1 MKVNPV
7 RKSKGLSPTLQRRG
21 FSNRVNSHSQKI
33 KEVLTRGV
41 EKIYPDF
48 QSLEKRLLSGE
59 KIKLYCGYDPS
70 SPVLHIGHMVT
81 LKKLAQFQSLG
92 HEVIMLIGDFT
103 GMIGDPTNK
112 TAARKKMNR
121 QEVLANS
128 KNYKKQ
134 ASKFLKFT
142 GINPAK
148 ILYNSQWLNKLTFK
162 DLIGLA
168 SNFTVQQMIIRDM
181 FRERMRKKKPIFL
194 HEFLYPLAQA
204 YDGLAMNVDLEI
216 GGKDQTF
223 NMLCGRSLMKSL
235 KNKEKFVL
243 ATKLLTDP
251 FGKKMGKTEG
261 NTINLDENPKEMFGK
276 IMAWPDNLIIPGFEL
291 CTNLKTEEIKKVSE
305 HLKKEKINP
314 RDVKA
319 RLAREIVGVCCS
331 FKAAEKAEEEFDR
344 VFKEKK
350 LPLKVPETKIQEK
363 NLSILDLLVKTKL
376 TNSKSEAK
384 RIILQKGLKIDGQIE
399 NNWQKIIQIKK
410 GMIIKIGKR
419 KFAKISKF

>member
-7 RKSKGLSPTLQRRG
+7 RKSKVLNPTLQRRG

-41 EKIYPDF
+41 EKIYPNF
-48 QSLEKRLLSGE
+48 QLLEKRLLSGE

-70 SPVLHIGHMVT
+70 SSILHIGHIIT
-81 LKKLAQFQSLG
+81 FKKLAQFQSLG

-103 GMIGDPTNK
+103 GMIGDPTDK
-112 TAARKKMNR
+112 TAARKKMSR
-121 QEVLANS
+121 PEVLANS

-142 GINPAK
+142 GTNPAK
-148 ILYNSQWLNKLTFK
+148 ILYNSQWSDKLTFK
-162 DLIGLA
+162 DLIELA

-181 FRERMRKKKPIFL
+181 FQERIKKKKPIFL

-204 YDGLAMNVDLEI
+204 YDNLAMDVDLEI

-223 NMLCGRSLMKSL
+223 NMLCGRSLMKAL

-251 FGKKMGKTEG
+251 SGKKMGKTEG
-261 NTINLDENPKEMFGK
+261 NIINLNLKPEEMFGK
-276 IMAWPDNLIIPGFEL
+276 IMAWPDSLIILGFEL

-305 HLKKEKINP
+305 HLKKKKINP

-319 RLAREIVGVCCS
+319 RLAREIVGACCS
-331 FKAAEKAEEEFDR
+331 FKAAQKAEEEFNR
-344 VFKEKK
+344 IFRGKG
-350 LPLKVPETKIQEK
+350 LPLKIPEIKIKEK
-363 NLSILDLLVKTKL
+363 SLNILDLLVKVKL
-376 TNSKSEAK
+376 TNSKAEAK

-399 NNWQKIIQIKK
+399 NNWQKIVQIKK
-410 GMIIKIGKR
+410 GMIIKVGKR
-419 KFAKISKF
+419 KFNKII